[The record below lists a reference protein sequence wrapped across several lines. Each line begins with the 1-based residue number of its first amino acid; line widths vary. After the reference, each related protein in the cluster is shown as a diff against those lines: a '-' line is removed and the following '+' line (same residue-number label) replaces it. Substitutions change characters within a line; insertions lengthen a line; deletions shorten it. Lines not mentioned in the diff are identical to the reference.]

1 MEKFEELREKRR
13 RGGGKRKVEVRME
26 VESMNGGGKYEWR
39 KTRRGKDN
47 EFIRSTSLDISMQC
61 RSMW

>member
-26 VESMNGGGKYEWR
+26 VESMNGE
-39 KTRRGKDN
+39 RREEAKIMSSYGV
-47 EFIRSTSLDISMQC
+47 LLLISAC
-61 RSMW
+61 SAGACGS